1 MDRKF
6 LGLTVRTWLEYLAA
20 TVLGNL
26 IYFYSLEPHLPDYLR
41 HNNKTLDM
49 GSLID
54 FIVCSG
60 LWVDTAWGEFV
71 RGYGEGRNRGRWA
84 RARVEQA
91 LNWAKRRRAAAR

>member
-1 MDRKF
+1 MNRKF

-26 IYFYSLEPHLPDYLR
+26 IYFYSLEPHLPESLR

-54 FIVCSG
+54 FGVCVAVYG
-60 LWVDTAWGEFV
+60 LIRIG
-71 RGYGEGRNRGRWA
+71 GS
-84 RARVEQA
+84 
-91 LNWAKRRRAAAR
+91 L